1 MSKSKTQTS
10 RRQAGSKSSGQ
21 QQTQNTPRSRSRRKA
36 IARSRSKNRRD
47 KTNISATASEILP
60 VRPDLLDAVWPHVE
74 PHLQRAV
81 DESEGLIDIHD
92 VREASGTG
100 GDVGM
105 GCFRHES
112 GTIQGAYTT
121 RIIAYPQRSASRR
134 RSRRWFAAKS
144 LAEYGSIN
152 QSKYTHAALGASS
165 LKATAALLGA
175 GYSATITGDLRITH
189 FTRISNE
196 LPCQTHRSLPAVRRF
211 V

>member
-47 KTNISATASEILP
+47 KTNISATAFEILP
-60 VRPDLLDAVWPHVE
+60 VRPDLLNAVWPHIE

-81 DESEGLIDIHD
+81 DQSEGLIDIHD

-100 GDVGM
+100 EMLVWVVSATS
-105 GCFRHES
+105 S

-121 RIIAYPQRSASRR
+121 RIIAYPQRSALAVDLVGGSQLSRWLQMALQSIEIHAR
-134 RSRRWFAAKS
+134 RLGCEQLEGYGRAAWGRVLRDHNWR
-144 LAEYGSIN
+144 LAY
-152 QSKYTHAALGASS
+152 HAFY
-165 LKATAALLGA
+165 K
-175 GYSATITGDLRITH
+175 DL
-189 FTRISNE
+189 E
-196 LPCQTHRSLPAVRRF
+196 
-211 V
+211 